1 VNGEGCGALS
11 ASEQGWHP
19 AGRLVTGRIR
29 VFPAN
34 YFDGAT
40 RKSGGIE
47 VEQPLQWS

>member
-1 VNGEGCGALS
+1 MGA
-11 ASEQGWHP
+11 GD
-19 AGRLVTGRIR
+19 GRQPSRGFSSRPGI
-29 VFPAN
+29 